1 MVLKNLTRST
11 KMKQV
16 KKYTLKQFARKYE
29 GQRHI
34 SCGLNY
40 KDGYNMLIM
49 NVSFSII
56 MYTIKKS
63 GRELDFIACL

>member
-1 MVLKNLTRST
+1 
-11 KMKQV
+11 MKQV
-16 KKYTLKQFARKYE
+16 KKYTLEQFTKKYE

-56 MYTIKKS
+56 MYTIRKS
-63 GRELDFIACL
+63 GRKLDFIACL